1 MRRERRLSETAI
13 ESTPLLDIGDPALGD
28 PVLRGAA
35 ALFTALA
42 APVRLRILD
51 VLGRGEASV
60 SELVDAAAASQP
72 NVSQHLQVL
81 HAAGL
86 VERRRAGTSV
96 VYALRAGPWLHACRG
111 LCTELVAG
119 TEPHTSATHR

>member
-1 MRRERRLSETAI
+1 MIPSREPAI
-13 ESTPLLDIGDPALGD
+13 DLPPLFDLADPTLGD
-28 PVLRGAA
+28 AVLHGAA

-60 SELVDAAAASQP
+60 GDIVNAAAASQP
-72 NVSQHLQVL
+72 NVSQHLKVL

-86 VERRRAGTSV
+86 VDRRRVGTNV
-96 VYALRAGPWLHACRG
+96 VYALRDGPLLQVCRN
-111 LCTELVAG
+111 LCADLG
-119 TEPHTSATHR
+119 TASTPTGALTSR